1 MKQELNPSLSKEN
14 IKTELIQKSPLR
26 GDSGGSQIIECVPNF
41 SEGRNMGIINKIL
54 DEIKSVDGVK
64 LIDVDPGKA
73 TNRTVVT
80 FVGEPNEVCEAAFR
94 AVKMA
99 SEVID
104 MSKHHGEHPRFGA
117 TDVLPLIPIKGITME
132 ETTEYAHKL
141 GKRIGEELG
150 IPIYFYE
157 FAATEEKRRNL
168 ANCRAGEYEG
178 LPQKITNPE
187 WKPDFGP
194 YEMTPQVVK
203 SGAIALSARNFLI
216 AYNVN
221 LNTTSTR
228 WANSIAFDIREKGRV
243 KRDGNPLTG
252 KIVKDE
258 QGNAVY
264 TPGLLRGVKGI
275 GWFIE
280 EYGIAQLSFNI
291 TDTTT
296 VSMHQVFE
304 LACERAAMRGIRIT
318 GSELVGVVPLQSML
332 DAGKYFLRKQ
342 HRSTGISDEE
352 ILKIAVKSLGLDELT
367 PFDPKK
373 KIIEY
378 LMEDELQKNLVDMTV
393 KQFTLE
399 TASESAAPGGGSVA
413 ACMGAMGAALGTMV
427 ANLSAHKKGW
437 DDRWEEFS
445 NWAEKGKTF
454 HDELL
459 KLIDE
464 DTLAFNGI
472 MDAFGLPQKSE
483 EEKLHRKE
491 TIQRAT
497 RHAMEIPFRVMQV
510 SFDSMEVMMEMAQ
523 TGNPN
528 SVSDAGVGALA
539 ARSAVLG
546 AGLNV
551 RINAGSLTDKEFASQ
566 LLQQVNVLERKTT
579 ELEGQILEIV
589 NRKIERK

>member
-1 MKQELNPSLSKEN
+1 MK
-14 IKTELIQKSPLR
+14 R
-26 GDSGGSQIIECVPNF
+26 IIECVPNF
-41 SEGRNMGIINKIL
+41 SEGNNMEIINQIL
-54 DEIKSVDGVK
+54 HEIKSTEGVM

-80 FVGEPNEVCEAAFR
+80 FVGSPEEVCEAAFR
-94 AVKMA
+94 SVKKA
-99 SEVID
+99 AELID
-104 MSKHHGEHPRFGA
+104 MSKHKGEHPRFGA
-117 TDVLPLIPIKGITME
+117 TDVLPLIPVKGISME
-132 ETTEYAHKL
+132 ETAEYAHKL
-141 GKRIGEELG
+141 GKRLGEELG
-150 IPIYFYE
+150 IPVYCYE

-178 LPQKITNPE
+178 LGQKLTDPA
-187 WKPDFGP
+187 WKPDYGP
-194 YEMTPQVVK
+194 AEFNTQVIK
-203 SGAIALSARNFLI
+203 TGATAVSARNFLI

-243 KRDGNPLTG
+243 KREGNPLTG

-258 QGNAVY
+258 QGHPVY
-264 TPGLLRGVKGI
+264 IPGLLKGVKGI

-291 TDTTT
+291 TDITKVT
-296 VSMHQVFE
+296 MHQVFE
-304 LACERAAMRGIRIT
+304 LACERAATRGIRVT
-318 GSELVGVVPLQSML
+318 GSELVGVVPLQAML

-352 ILKIAVKSLGLDELT
+352 IIKIAVKSLGLDELA

-378 LMEDELQKNLVDMTV
+378 LMLDPAQKKLVDMTV
-393 KQFTLE
+393 KEFTLE
-399 TASESAAPGGGSVA
+399 TASESAAPGGGSIS

-427 ANLSAHKKGW
+427 ANLSAHKRGW

-445 NWAEKGKTF
+445 DWAEKGKAY

-459 KLIDE
+459 RLIDD
-464 DTLAFNGI
+464 DTQAFNGI
-472 MDAFGLPQKSE
+472 MNAFGLPQKTE
-483 EEKLHRKE
+483 EEKLQRKAA
-491 TIQRAT
+491 IQAAT
-497 RHAMEIPFRVMQV
+497 RKAMEIPFQVMKV
-510 SFDSMEVMMEMAQ
+510 SYQSMEVMKAMAEA
-523 TGNPN
+523 GNPN

-546 AGLNV
+546 AALNV
-551 RINAGSLTDKEFASQ
+551 KINAGGLADKEFVAQ
-566 LLQQVNVLERKTT
+566 ILQQVIELEQQAIELER
-579 ELEGQILEIV
+579 QILEIV
-589 NRKIERK
+589 NQKIG

>member
-1 MKQELNPSLSKEN
+1 MNK
-14 IKTELIQKSPLR
+14 
-26 GDSGGSQIIECVPNF
+26 IIECVPNF
-41 SEGRNMGIINKIL
+41 SEGRDMGIINKIL

-80 FVGEPNEVCEAAFR
+80 FVGEPEVVCEAAFQ

-99 SEVID
+99 SELID

-132 ETTEYAHKL
+132 ETVVFAHKL
-141 GKRIGEELG
+141 GKRIGDELR

-178 LPQKITNPE
+178 LPHKLEDPA
-187 WKPDFGP
+187 WKPDFGSTK
-194 YEMTPQVVK
+194 MTAQVVK
-203 SGAIALSARNFLI
+203 SGATAVSARNFLI

-228 WANSIAFDIREKGRV
+228 WANSIAFDIREKGRI
-243 KRDGNPLTG
+243 KREGNPLTG
-252 KIVKDE
+252 KIIKDIV
-258 QGNAVY
+258 GNPVY
-264 TPGLLRGVKGI
+264 EPGILKGVKGI
-275 GWFIE
+275 GWYIE

-291 TDTTT
+291 TDTTS
-296 VSMHQVFE
+296 VSLHQLFE
-304 LACERAAMRGIRIT
+304 LACERAAARGIRVT
-318 GSELVGVVPLQSML
+318 GSELVGVVPLKVML

-342 HRSTGISDEE
+342 HRSVGISDEE
-352 ILKIAVKSLGLDELT
+352 ILKIAIKSIGLDELT

-378 LMEDELQKNLVDMTV
+378 LLEDESKKNLVDLSI

-445 NWAEKGKTF
+445 IWAEKGKSY

-459 KLIDE
+459 LLIDE
-464 DTLAFNGI
+464 DTRAFNKI
-472 MDAFGLPQKSE
+472 MDAFALPQKNE
-483 EEKLHRKE
+483 EEKSHRKAA
-491 TIQRAT
+491 IQTAT
-497 RHAMEIPFRVMQV
+497 KHAMEIPFRVMQV
-510 SFDSMEVMMEMAQ
+510 SYDSMEVMMEMAQ

-551 RINAGSLTDKEFASQ
+551 RINAVSLNDKEFVSQ
-566 LLQQVNVLERKTT
+566 MIQKVTNLEQKTI
-579 ELEGQILEIV
+579 ELESQILEIV
-589 NRKIERK
+589 NRKIVGV

>member
-1 MKQELNPSLSKEN
+1 MKETQNMES
-14 IKTELIQKSPLR
+14 IQKSTLR
-26 GDSGGSQIIECVPNF
+26 GDSGGLQIIECVPNF
-41 SEGRNMGIINKIL
+41 SEGRDMGIINKIL
-54 DEIKSVDGVK
+54 ETIKSVDGVK

-80 FVGEPNEVCEAAFR
+80 FVGKPDEVCEAAFR

-99 SEVID
+99 AELID

-117 TDVLPLIPIKGITME
+117 TDVLPLVPVKGITME
-132 ETTEYAHKL
+132 ETAEYARKL

-150 IPIYFYE
+150 IPVYCYE
-157 FAATEEKRRNL
+157 FAASEEKRRNL

-178 LPQKITNPE
+178 LSQKLVDPA

-194 YEMTPQVVK
+194 AEFNEHIRK
-203 SGAIALSARNFLI
+203 SGATAVSARNFLI

-243 KRDGNPLTG
+243 KREGNPLTG

-258 QGNAVY
+258 QGNPVY
-264 TPGLLRGVKGI
+264 VPGLLKGVKGI
-275 GWFIE
+275 GWYIE

-291 TDTTT
+291 TDTSI
-296 VSMHQVFE
+296 VPMHQVFE
-304 LACERAAMRGIRIT
+304 LACERAAIRGIRVT
-318 GSELVGVVPLQSML
+318 GSELVGVVPLQAML

-342 HRSTGISDEE
+342 RRSVGISDEE
-352 ILKIAVKSLGLDELT
+352 IIKIAIKSLGLNELT

-378 LMEDELQKNLVDMTV
+378 LLEDELQKNLIDLTV

-445 NWAEKGKTF
+445 DWAEKGKAF

-459 KLIDE
+459 HLIDE
-464 DTLAFNGI
+464 DTQAFNGI
-472 MDAFGLPQKSE
+472 MNAFGLSQKTE
-483 EEKLHRKE
+483 EEKLQRKAA
-491 TIQRAT
+491 IQTAT
-497 RHAMEIPFRVMQV
+497 RKAMEIPFRVMQV
-510 SFDSMEVMMEMAQ
+510 SFDSMEIMLEMAKN
-523 TGNPN
+523 GNPN

-551 RINAGSLTDKEFASQ
+551 KINAGSLVDKNF
-566 LLQQVNVLERKTT
+566 VNQILTKAC
-579 ELEGQILEIV
+579 ELEEKAKERENQILEIV
-589 NRKIERK
+589 VQKIRSI

>member
-1 MKQELNPSLSKEN
+1 MN
-14 IKTELIQKSPLR
+14 R
-26 GDSGGSQIIECVPNF
+26 IIECVPNF
-41 SEGRNMGIINKIL
+41 SEGNNMEIINRIA
-54 DEIKSVDGVK
+54 EAIKSVEGVK
-64 LIDVDPGKA
+64 LIDIDPGKA
-73 TNRTVVT
+73 TNRTVMT
-80 FVGEPNEVCEAAFR
+80 FVGSPEDVCEAAFR
-94 AVKMA
+94 AVMKA
-99 SEVID
+99 AELID
-104 MSKHHGEHPRFGA
+104 MSKHKGEHPRFGA

-132 ETTEYAHKL
+132 ETVEYAREL

-178 LPQKITNPE
+178 LRQKISDPS
-187 WKPDFGP
+187 WKPDYGAIG
-194 YEMTPQVVK
+194 YNEIVRK

-228 WANSIAFDIREKGRV
+228 WANSIAYDIREKGRI
-243 KRDGNPLTG
+243 KREGNSLTG

-258 QGNAVY
+258 QGNKVY
-264 TPGLLRGVKGI
+264 CPGLLKGVKGI
-275 GWFIE
+275 GWYIE

-291 TDTTT
+291 TDISV

-304 LACERAAMRGIRIT
+304 VACERAALRGIRVT
-318 GSELVGVVPLQSML
+318 GSELVGVIPLKAML

-342 HRSTGISDEE
+342 KRSIGISDEE
-352 ILKIAVKSLGLDELT
+352 ILKIAIKSLGLDELA

-378 LMEDELQKNLVDMTV
+378 LMEDTTKQKMIDLTV
-393 KQFTLE
+393 KQFTQE
-399 TASESAAPGGGSVA
+399 TASESAAPGGGSIS

-437 DDRWEEFS
+437 EDRWEEFS
-445 NWAEKGKTF
+445 DWADKGKSYQ
-454 HDELL
+454 DELL
-459 KLIDE
+459 RLIDL
-464 DTLAFNGI
+464 DTQAFNGI
-472 MDAFGLPQKSE
+472 MEAFGLPQENE
-483 EEKLHRKE
+483 EEKLKRSE
-491 TIQRAT
+491 AIQRAT
-497 RHAMEIPFRVMQV
+497 RTAMEIPFRVMQV
-510 SFDSMEVMMEMAQ
+510 SYESMEVMMAMAK

-528 SVSDAGVGALA
+528 SVSDAGVGAMA

-551 RINAGSLTDKEFASQ
+551 RINAGSLADKEYTTQ
-566 LLQQVNVLERKTT
+566 LIKKVNLLEQITI
-579 ELEGQILEIV
+579 ELESKILEIV
-589 NRKIERK
+589 NQKIIGA

>member
-1 MKQELNPSLSKEN
+1 MN
-14 IKTELIQKSPLR
+14 R
-26 GDSGGSQIIECVPNF
+26 IIECVPNF
-41 SEGRNMGIINKIL
+41 SEGNNMEIINRIA
-54 DEIKSVDGVK
+54 EAIKSVQGVK
-64 LIDVDPGKA
+64 LIDIDPGKA
-73 TNRTVVT
+73 TNRTVMT
-80 FVGEPNEVCEAAFR
+80 FVGSPEDVCEAAFR
-94 AVKMA
+94 AVKKA
-99 SEVID
+99 AELID
-104 MSKHHGEHPRFGA
+104 MSKHKGEHPRFGA

-132 ETTEYAHKL
+132 ETVEYARKL

-178 LPQKITNPE
+178 LEQKISNPS
-187 WKPDFGP
+187 WKPDYGATG
-194 YEMTPQVVK
+194 YNEIVRK

-228 WANSIAFDIREKGRV
+228 WANSIAYDIREKGRV
-243 KRDGNPLTG
+243 KREGNPLTG

-258 QGNAVY
+258 NGNKVY
-264 TPGLLRGVKGI
+264 CPGLLKGVKGI
-275 GWFIE
+275 GWYIE

-291 TDTTT
+291 TDISV

-304 LACERAAMRGIRIT
+304 VACERAALRGIRVT
-318 GSELVGVVPLQSML
+318 GSELVGVIPLQAML

-342 HRSTGISDEE
+342 KRSTGISDEE
-352 ILKIAVKSLGLDELT
+352 ILKIAIKSLGLDELA

-378 LMEDELQKNLVDMTV
+378 LMEDTTQQKLIDLTV
-393 KQFTLE
+393 KQFTHE
-399 TASESAAPGGGSVA
+399 TASESAAPGGGSIS

-437 DDRWEEFS
+437 EDRWEEFS
-445 NWAEKGKTF
+445 DWADKGKSYQE
-454 HDELL
+454 ELL
-459 KLIDE
+459 RLIDL

-472 MDAFGLPQKSE
+472 MDAFGLPQKNE
-483 EEKLHRKE
+483 EEKLKRSE
-491 TIQRAT
+491 AIQLAT
-497 RHAMEIPFRVMQV
+497 RTAMEIPFRVMQV
-510 SFDSMEVMMEMAQ
+510 SHESMEVMMAMAK

-551 RINAGSLTDKEFASQ
+551 RINAGSLADKEYTTQ
-566 LLQQVNVLERKTT
+566 LLKKVNLLEQITI
-579 ELEGQILEIV
+579 ELEGKILEIV
-589 NRKIERK
+589 NGKILNN